1 MEIKNT
7 KIILPEGEFNVNA
20 QYFDNKD
27 DNTIKE
33 IYYDWIKL
41 SKTLKDYGGRGINLP
56 EVLSESIFCR
66 AFDTIRVNDSI
77 TGANTSFDVYN
88 PANQSRIQVKA
99 CSVLPDLTS
108 FGPDSVW
115 DELYFMDF
123 YNEGLFNGKIDIYK
137 IENDL
142 IYNHKVNANQTM
154 KDQQKQGRRP
164 RFSIYKEIIL
174 KKSLTPTKT
183 YIIK

>member
-1 MEIKNT
+1 MELKTT
-7 KIILPEGEFNVNA
+7 KIKLPEGEYYVNA
-20 QYFDNKD
+20 QHFNSD
-27 DNTIKE
+27 DDKTIKE

-41 SKTLKDYGGRGINLP
+41 SKRLKDYGGRGINLP
-56 EVLSESIFCR
+56 EVLSESVFCR
-66 AFDTIRVNDSI
+66 AFNTVRVNENVS
-77 TGANTSFDVYN
+77 GANTSFDVFDTHKN
-88 PANQSRIQVKA
+88 SRIQVKA

-123 YNEGLFNGKIDIYK
+123 YNDGEFNGKIDIYK

-142 IYNHKVNANQTM
+142 IYNHKVNSTQTM
-154 KDQQKQGRRP
+154 RDQQKQGRRP

-174 KKSLTPTKT
+174 RNEIIPTKT
-183 YIIK
+183 YNIK

>member
-1 MEIKNT
+1 MEIKNIT
-7 KIILPEGEFNVNA
+7 INLPEGVYNVNA
-20 QYFDNKD
+20 QHFNEND
-27 DNTIKE
+27 DKTIKE

-41 SKTLKDYGGRGINLP
+41 SKILKDYGGRGINLP

-66 AFDTIRVNDSI
+66 AFNTVRINENIS
-77 TGANTSFDVYN
+77 GANTSFDVFN
-88 PANQSRIQVKA
+88 LKNKSRIQVKA

-108 FGPDSVW
+108 FGPESVW

-123 YNEGLFNGKIDIYK
+123 YNDGKFNGKIDIYR

-142 IYNHKVNANQTM
+142 IYNHKVNSNQTM

-174 KKSLTPTKT
+174 RNGLIPTKT